1 MSEGSFDVTATS
13 SLKVRWFLWKRDM
26 GRCGICGQE
35 VEFIEMDVDH
45 ITPRSQGGGDD
56 LANLRA
62 AHSWCN
68 RSRGAGRV
76 LALASPPP
84 RTRLT
89 PAHGALAAHRER
101 RGWSRQQLARAA
113 GITIQPINKV
123 ERGTGWKPQLRT
135 VHLIAQALGVD
146 PADVD
151 EFRPALGL
159 PPARA
164 EPRADRDA

>member
-1 MSEGSFDVTATS
+1 MTATS
-13 SLKVRWFLWKRDM
+13 SLKARWFLWKRDK
-26 GRCGICGQE
+26 GVCAICGQE
-35 VEFIEMDVDH
+35 VEFIEMDIDH
-45 ITPRSQGGGDD
+45 ITPRSQGGGNDP
-56 LANLRA
+56 ANLRV

-76 LALASPPP
+76 RALASTPP

-89 PAHGALAAHRER
+89 PAPGALAAHREH

-113 GITIQPINKV
+113 GITIQPIHKM
-123 ERGTGWKPQLRT
+123 ERDTGWKPQLRT
-135 VHLIAQALGVD
+135 VYLIAQALGVD

-159 PPARA
+159 PPTGA
-164 EPRADRDA
+164 EPREGCDA